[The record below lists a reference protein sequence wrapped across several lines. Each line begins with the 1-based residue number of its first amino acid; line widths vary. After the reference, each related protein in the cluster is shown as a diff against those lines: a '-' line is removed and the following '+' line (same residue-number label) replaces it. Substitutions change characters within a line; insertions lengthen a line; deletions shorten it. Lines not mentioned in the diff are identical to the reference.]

1 MSLLPI
7 RKDLLFNLKR
17 KRPLNSTNPGNL
29 VNERKF
35 IATHDTGSAFLESVG
50 APTWI
55 ASATTAGTT
64 ILL

>member
-17 KRPLNSTNPGNL
+17 KRPLNSTNPDNL
-29 VNERKF
+29 VNERKL

-55 ASATTAGTT
+55 VSATTAGTT